1 MSEQGKVALYCA
13 GGTGA
18 NIGTQFVDLAAM
30 AQKGFASLVPY
41 FLDTSRSN
49 LAPGIA
55 ADSVYIVKG
64 ASERDGSGMKRNENY
79 ESIRESVKDMLLKH
93 KPLDMNV
100 VVFSLAGGTGSVTG
114 PLVARELLLR
124 GHAVIVIAIGSD
136 ESVKAA
142 RNTMDT
148 LESLDGIA
156 ASVGRPLPIFYRHNQ
171 RSRPQGDV
179 DGAVIQ
185 TIAQICILA
194 SRQIN
199 SLDVSDVFNFLNY
212 DRVTDVKASVASFEV
227 YTNDTEDL
235 KGSRPV
241 TMISIYPDK
250 NAPRLEAVP
259 DYLVTGYG
267 EINLNG
273 STEAHYVIEVDKP
286 ARWYSAIKNTIAQ
299 LEEAAAA
306 RPQQT
311 RLSTGSSNTDDFGMK
326 V

>member
-13 GGTGA
+13 GGTGT
-18 NIGTQFVDLAAM
+18 NIGMQFVNLPT
-30 AQKGFASLVPY
+30 QSKGFAALVPY
-41 FLDTSRSN
+41 FIDTSRSN
-49 LAPGIA
+49 LKADVP
-55 ADSVYIVKG
+55 ADSIYIVKG

-79 ESIRESVKDMLLKH
+79 GQIRESVKDMLLKH
-93 KPLDMNV
+93 KPLDLNV

-114 PLVARELLLR
+114 PLIARELLMR
-124 GHAVIVIAIGSD
+124 GHAVVVVAIGSD

-148 LESLDGIA
+148 LESLDGISA
-156 ASVGRPLPIFYRHNQ
+156 NTGRPLPVFYRHNQ
-171 RSRPQGDV
+171 RSRPQSDV
-179 DGAVIQ
+179 DGAVMQ
-185 TIAQICILA
+185 AIAQLSILA

-212 DRVTDVKASVASFEV
+212 DRVTDVKPAVASLEV
-227 YTNDTEDL
+227 YTTDTEDL

-250 NAPRLEAVP
+250 DAQRQEVVP

-267 EINLNG
+267 DINLNG
-273 STEAHYVIEVDKP
+273 SKEAHYVIEVDKP
-286 ARWYSAIKNTIAQ
+286 ARWFNNIKNTIAS

-311 RLSTGSSNTDDFGMK
+311 RLQSGNGETDDFGMK
-326 V
+326 C